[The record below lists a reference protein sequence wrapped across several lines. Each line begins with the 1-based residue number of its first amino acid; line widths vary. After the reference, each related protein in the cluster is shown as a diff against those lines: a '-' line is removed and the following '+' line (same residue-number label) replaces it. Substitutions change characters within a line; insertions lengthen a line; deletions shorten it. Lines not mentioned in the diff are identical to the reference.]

1 MAARCWAMRD
11 RAERQA
17 IDTLKTQLARE
28 LCSTLDRMHQA
39 HAAAWLGVTQSDLSL
54 LRAEKLGRFSVDRM
68 LRLLVRQRLAVEIV
82 LRPYEPNGWR
92 RETKPRVAV
101 VRHDRWGCLLP
112 PAQPARNPAPGTAD
126 PDDLTSDW

>member
-1 MAARCWAMRD
+1 MRH

-39 HAAAWLGVTQSDLSL
+39 TAAAWLGVTQSDLSL
-54 LRAEKLGRFSVDRM
+54 LRAEKLGRFSLDRM
-68 LRLLVRQRLAVEIV
+68 VRLLVRQQLAVEI
-82 LRPYEPNGWR
+82 LIRPYEPKGR
-92 RETKPRVAV
+92 PRERKPQVAV
-101 VRHDRWGCLLP
+101 VRQDRWGRPLA
-112 PAQPARNPAPGTAD
+112 PAGPARNPAPGTAV